1 MEYICPRC
9 HYSTKHKGH
18 FVRHIHNK
26 RLCPCTHADI
36 ALDALRNEFAIEGL
50 KTYHCEQCTKCFKT
64 RSGLAYHRPICI
76 EAYDIETEA
85 YEPPRNKGSSGQIKI
100 HGKEQNHYQNSQLQE
115 LTEEVKKL
123 KNMVTHMQTS
133 TPTNAIQHNAQII
146 NHGDIQALDNS
157 HHQHLHFHLNA
168 FGNENKE
175 HISREFAIECFKKGA
190 YGILDMLD
198 KIYFDSN
205 TPENHNVKIRSLKN
219 MLVEVFKDP
228 HWEVRGFHDTVD
240 GMISM
245 SRNEIIKDIDCNQIM
260 TNEELMYTL
269 QNIMNPSSYRVKN
282 IKEHTKARLVQR
294 RENATGPNSETAS
307 ITNEVLE
314 PLLVGNAT
322 PSKINH

>member
-1 MEYICPRC
+1 MDYICPRC
-9 HYSTKHKGH
+9 HYSTNHKGH

-26 RLCPCTHADI
+26 RLCSNTFSDVS
-36 ALDALRNEFAIEGL
+36 LDNLRLEFASEGL
-50 KTYHCEQCTKCFKT
+50 KTYQCDQCNKYFKT

-76 EAYDIETEA
+76 EAIEPIVT
-85 YEPPRNKGSSGQIKI
+85 NTTI
-100 HGKEQNHYQNSQLQE
+100 HKSACQQDAQLIE

-123 KNMVTHMQTS
+123 KNMITH
-133 TPTNAIQHNAQII
+133 IQSSSYNAQII
-146 NHGDIQALDNS
+146 NNGDIKALDNS

-168 FGNENKE
+168 FGNETKE

-198 KIYFDSN
+198 KIYFDN
-205 TPENHNVKIRSLKN
+205 NAPENHNIKIRSLKN

-245 SRNEIIKDIDCNQIM
+245 SRNEIIKDIDYNQLL
-260 TNEELMYTL
+260 TNEELLFTL
-269 QNIMNPSSYRVKN
+269 QNIMNPPSYRVKN

-294 RENATGPNSETAS
+294 REHTTETAS
-307 ITNEVLE
+307 TPVLIE
-314 PLLVGNAT
+314 ASNTLQMSDALTRTVAE
-322 PSKINH
+322 INNQPDR